1 MTLWLNHTTDER
13 IANRAPVGK
22 LTGALVLLWSCRGYT
37 AAMQLVTPR
46 AVAMAVRIEM
56 AV

>member
-1 MTLWLNHTTDER
+1 MTKSGDER
-13 IANRAPVGK
+13 IAKRAPVGK
-22 LTGALVLLWSCRGYT
+22 LTGALVLLWSCRGYM
-37 AAMQLVTPR
+37 APMQLVTPR

>member
-1 MTLWLNHTTDER
+1 MIHILEGEQLTNLNMKQFCFS
-13 IANRAPVGK
+13 A
-22 LTGALVLLWSCRGYT
+22 CYT

>member
-1 MTLWLNHTTDER
+1 MQDSPSKTHILE
-13 IANRAPVGK
+13 GEQ
-22 LTGALVLLWSCRGYT
+22 LTSLKSHFLKQFCISACYT

>member
-1 MTLWLNHTTDER
+1 MPYLTFYLKR
-13 IANRAPVGK
+13 IAKRAPVGK
-22 LTGALVLLWSCRGYT
+22 LTSALVLLWSCRGYT
-37 AAMQLVTPR
+37 PAMQLVTPR

>member
-1 MTLWLNHTTDER
+1 MLMPSIL
-13 IANRAPVGK
+13 AKRAPVGK
-22 LTGALVLLWSCRGYT
+22 LTSALVLLWSCRGYT
-37 AAMQLVTPR
+37 PAMQLVTPR

>member
-1 MTLWLNHTTDER
+1 MWVAAPR
-13 IANRAPVGK
+13 CAGRAAKPK
-22 LTGALVLLWSCRGYT
+22 PEGYT

>member
-1 MTLWLNHTTDER
+1 MQKIYLWENTVSLYRN
-13 IANRAPVGK
+13 N
-22 LTGALVLLWSCRGYT
+22 VLFLRGYT
-37 AAMQLVTPR
+37 LAMQLVTPR

>member
-1 MTLWLNHTTDER
+1 MLDSPSKIHILE
-13 IANRAPVGK
+13 GEQ
-22 LTGALVLLWSCRGYT
+22 LTSLKIPFSKKQFCISACYT